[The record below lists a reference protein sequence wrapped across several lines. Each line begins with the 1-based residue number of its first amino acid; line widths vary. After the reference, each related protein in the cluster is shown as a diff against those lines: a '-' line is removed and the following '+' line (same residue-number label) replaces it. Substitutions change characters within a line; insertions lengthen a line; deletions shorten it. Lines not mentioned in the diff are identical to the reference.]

1 MGKMNLKNRKR
12 EIEGRKMKNT
22 KKIEGNLLQLVLNS
36 VNSVTKEKNLHQQH
50 LCVLDSS
57 IGLW

>member
-22 KKIEGNLLQLVLNS
+22 KKIEGKRISRN
-36 VNSVTKEKNLHQQH
+36 
-50 LCVLDSS
+50 
-57 IGLW
+57 

>member
-22 KKIEGNLLQLVLNS
+22 KKIEG
-36 VNSVTKEKNLHQQH
+36 KKN
-50 LCVLDSS
+50 
-57 IGLW
+57 